1 MNDTINELIEN
12 KKKIDSAFLD
22 MLVKIEFLNE
32 KKSSGRK
39 TKKKEDCEKWFNIAV
54 NEYEQIRCVGCCK
67 QEA

>member
-1 MNDTINELIEN
+1 MNETINELIEN

-22 MLVKIEFLNE
+22 MLVKVEFLNE

-39 TKKKEDCEKWFNIAV
+39 TSKKEDFEKWFNIAV